1 MGQPPTDLNEIIVF
15 VRVVQAASIRGAATQ
30 LGMPKSTVSR
40 KLSDLEERL
49 SARLV
54 QRTTRKLSLTDV
66 GRAYYEQCA
75 RIIGEIEDAERD
87 VRRQQAAPS
96 GLLRVSAPLNIAFLG
111 PVLSDYLKRYPEV
124 RLEVSC
130 TERAV
135 NLVEER
141 FDLAIR
147 TGVLADSTLIARS
160 LGTIRWILV
169 ATPDYLKKRGRPKTP
184 HDLKGHD
191 CLLFGA
197 APNLRLHCTKGKKGA
212 HEVPVPA
219 RFSVTDMDVLHL
231 TATDG
236 LGIALLPAFLC
247 AKELSARTL
256 ERVLPDWD
264 AVSTPVHVVYP
275 GKRHV
280 SPTVTSF
287 VEHLRESVISAPWGP
302 DPHRRRTASP
312 EELERRG
319 RGVTGR

>member
-1 MGQPPTDLNEIIVF
+1 MDLNEIMVF
-15 VRVVQAASIRGAATQ
+15 VRVVQAASIRGAAAQ

-40 KLSDLEERL
+40 KLADLEERL
-49 SARLV
+49 AARLI

-66 GRAYYEQCA
+66 GRAYYEHCQ
-75 RIIGEIEDAERD
+75 RIVGEIEDAERE
-87 VRRQQAAPS
+87 VRRQQTAPS
-96 GLLRVSAPLNIAFLG
+96 GLLRVSAPINIAFLG
-111 PVLSDYLKRYPEV
+111 PVMSDYLRRYPDV
-124 RLEVSC
+124 RLEVYC

-169 ATPDYLKKRGRPKTP
+169 ATPGYLKKHGRPRSP
-184 HDLKGHD
+184 DDLKQHD

-197 APNLRLHCTKGKKGA
+197 APNLRLHCTKGTKGT

-219 RFSVTDMDVLHL
+219 RLSVTDMDVLHL
-231 TATDG
+231 VATDG

-247 AKELSARTL
+247 AQDLTARAL

-264 AVSTPVHVVYP
+264 APSTPVHVVYP

-287 VEHLRESVISAPWGP
+287 VDHLRERVTSAPWGLV
-302 DPHRRRTASP
+302 P
-312 EELERRG
+312 EAP
-319 RGVTGR
+319 